1 MSSLLLVCI
10 SSHVLSTLDH
20 WYGIATLCHQSRRPS
35 HHSRSLEIME
45 GFSSDVMVRSNAV
58 VFPKYQ
64 LRTRTSADLVLL
76 LSCPKPL
83 PTSTWAETFA
93 RLRHSTNSS
102 RSLFWGRGGG
112 GGKHIAPMFA
122 SNSLMAQWIQG
133 MAWTN
138 FATDLSI
145 LFLLL

>member
-1 MSSLLLVCI
+1 MAL
-10 SSHVLSTLDH
+10 
-20 WYGIATLCHQSRRPS
+20 ATLCHQSRRSS

-58 VFPKYQ
+58 VFPKDQ

-76 LSCPKPL
+76 LSYPKPL

-93 RLRHSTNSS
+93 RLRHSTNTSW
-102 RSLFWGRGGG
+102 SLLWGETHRP
-112 GGKHIAPMFA
+112 HAMLA
-122 SNSLMAQWIQG
+122 SNSMVAQGIQG

-145 LFLLL
+145 VLLLLLYNYISIK